1 MKYLCIALVRF
12 YRKYLSPLKRRPCCR
27 FSPTCSAY
35 ALEAFQKRGFFVG
48 IILTV
53 WRILRCQPLC
63 PGGYDPVPEVGFRNP
78 KIGQDGR
85 DNVYDRDYVASR
97 KFVFYYD
104 LPLRDRKEKSKK

>member
-1 MKYLCIALVRF
+1 MKYVCIALIRF

-63 PGGYDPVPEVGFRNP
+63 PGGYDPVPKVGFRNP

-85 DNVYDRDYVASR
+85 DNVYDRDYVASKR
-97 KFVFYYD
+97 FVFEYN
-104 LPLRDRKEKSKK
+104 LPLRNRKEKSKK

>member
-1 MKYLCIALVRF
+1 
-12 YRKYLSPLKRRPCCR
+12 
-27 FSPTCSAY
+27 
-35 ALEAFQKRGFFVG
+35 
-48 IILTV
+48 
-53 WRILRCQPLC
+53 
-63 PGGYDPVPEVGFRNP
+63 VPEVGFRNP